1 VNLDRIGHRGQS
13 GQASV
18 LVIGFFLVV
27 ALTVAVVVD
36 ASAAYLRRQG
46 LSNLADAAALAAA
59 DGVMAE
65 QAYAGNLERPA
76 PIDPAVARRHATAYL
91 DQVDARSTYAGLTL
105 DVGMRGDTVTVRLSA
120 PVDLPIAP
128 PDWEDQPIVT
138 GEAAAYVVV
147 GD

>member
-1 VNLDRIGHRGQS
+1 
-13 GQASV
+13 V
-18 LVIGFFLVV
+18 LIIGFFLVI

-59 DGVMAE
+59 DGVKAE
-65 QAYAGNLERPA
+65 QVYAGSLDEPA
-76 PIDPAVARRHATAYL
+76 PINPAVARKYAAAYL
-91 DQVDARSTYAGLTL
+91 DRVGAGDTYAGLSL
-105 DVGMRGDTVTVRLSA
+105 QVGVRGEAVSVRLSA

-128 PDWEDQPIVT
+128 PDWEDQPVVT
-138 GEAAAYVVV
+138 AESAAFVVV